1 MSLSRP
7 ASVAA
12 ALLLAGCASLPRD
25 PGYAETSALLEQRL
39 GVAPDATSWAIPVR
53 PEIPSEPLSAERAL
67 ALAYVY
73 NPQVR
78 QTYAR
83 LGLGRAELEDA
94 RRIANP
100 TFEFARLKSD
110 ESNRPKITRSLSVD
124 FTDLLL
130 LPARKRFA
138 QTELTRLQNEV
149 AAELLDLSVEVE
161 SAWYAAVGARQVA
174 DMREVVAKAAAASA
188 ELAQRF
194 FDAGNITRLQLE
206 QERAAAT
213 QARIEATR
221 AVAEAL
227 KARSELAAL
236 VGLPAEGAWTLERQL
251 PAPATTVVAA
261 SDMTPRALEQRLD
274 LLAAQQA
281 VAQREDMLGVTRRWR
296 WLGEVEV
303 GYEQEREGEDG
314 VSQGPTLSLEL
325 PIFNQGQGAAAKAQ
339 AELIQARAELDAM
352 TLRVHNDALMGV
364 QTLNVAREVAEQYRT
379 TLIPSREAIVARTQE
394 EVNYML
400 IGVFELILAKREEYD
415 AYQEYLEAVRDY
427 WVARAELRGVVG
439 GALPDDGTDLTP
451 TIGVEAVLPSA
462 TAPAMDHSMH
472 GAAAGD
478 APAAIDPHAGHA
490 MPQTS
495 PPDPHAGHAMPKP
508 AEPDP
513 HAGHVVPQ
521 PAEPDPH
528 AGHAMPEA
536 PAPDPHAGHAP
547 ARRDADPAK
556 ATPSDNTDDD
566 EPAHH
571 DHGDDQ

>member
-1 MSLSRP
+1 MSLFRP

-25 PGYAETSALLEQRL
+25 RGYAETSALLEQRV
-39 GVAPDATSWAIPVR
+39 GVAPDATSWATPTR

-78 QTYAR
+78 ETYAR

-100 TFEFARLKSD
+100 TFEFARLNSD
-110 ESNRPKITRSLSVD
+110 EDDHPRITRSLSVG

-138 QTELTRLQNEV
+138 QAELTRLQNEV
-149 AAELLDLSVEVE
+149 AAELLELSVEVE
-161 SAWYAAVGARQVA
+161 SAWYEAVGARQVA
-174 DMREVVAKAAAASA
+174 DMREMVAKAAETSAA
-188 ELAQRF
+188 LAQRF

-221 AVAEAL
+221 AIADAL
-227 KARSELAAL
+227 KARSELAGR
-236 VGLPAEGAWTLERQL
+236 VGLPSEGAWTLERQL
-251 PAPATTVVAA
+251 PAPPATALAA
-261 SDMTPRALEQRLD
+261 ADLTPRALEQRLD

-281 VAQREDMLGVTRRWR
+281 LAQREDMLGVTRRWR
-296 WLGEVEV
+296 WLGELEV
-303 GYEQEREGEDG
+303 GYEQEREGEDS

-325 PIFNQGQGAAAKAQ
+325 PIFNQGQGAMAKAQ

-352 TLRVHNDALMGV
+352 TLRVHNDALLGV

-379 TLIPSREAIVARTQE
+379 TLIPAREAIVARTQE

-400 IGVFELILAKREEYD
+400 VGVFELILAKREEYD

-439 GALPDDGTDLTP
+439 GALPDDGTDLTR
-451 TIGVEAVLPSA
+451 TIGVEAMLPSA
-462 TAPAMDHSMH
+462 TARAMDHSMH
-472 GAAAGD
+472 GGAADDTPAAGD
-478 APAAIDPHAGHA
+478 PHA
-490 MPQTS
+490 
-495 PPDPHAGHAMPKP
+495 DHAMPKT
-508 AEPDP
+508 
-513 HAGHVVPQ
+513 
-521 PAEPDPH
+521 AEPDPH
-528 AGHAMPEA
+528 AGHAMPEV

-547 ARRDADPAK
+547 APRDAEPAK
-556 ATPSDNTDDD
+556 ATPPDDSDDG

>member
-1 MSLSRP
+1 MSLFRP

-25 PGYAETSALLEQRL
+25 RGYAETSALLEQRV
-39 GVAPDATSWAIPVR
+39 GVAPDATSLATPAQ
-53 PEIPSEPLSAERAL
+53 PEIPTAPLSAEQAL

-78 QTYAR
+78 ETYAR

-100 TFEFARLKSD
+100 TFEFARL
-110 ESNRPKITRSLSVD
+110 RPDDGGHPSITRSLSIG

-138 QTELTRLQNEV
+138 QAELTRLQNEV
-149 AAELLDLSVEVE
+149 AAELLELSVEVE
-161 SAWYAAVGARQVA
+161 SAWFEAVGARQVA

-194 FDAGNITRLQLE
+194 FDAGNISRLQLE

-221 AVAEAL
+221 AITDAL
-227 KARSELAAL
+227 KARNELAGL
-236 VGLPAEGAWTLERQL
+236 IGLPASAEWTLQTQL
-251 PAPATTVVAA
+251 PAPPATVLAA
-261 SDMTPRALEQRLD
+261 SDLTPRALEQRLD
-274 LLAAQQA
+274 LIAAQQA

-303 GYEQEREGEDG
+303 GFEQEREGDG

-325 PIFNQGQGAAAKAQ
+325 PIFNQGQGAAAKAS
-339 AELIQARAELDAM
+339 AELVQARAELDAM
-352 TLRVHNDALMGV
+352 TLRVHNEALLGV

-400 IGVFELILAKREEYD
+400 VGVFELLLAKREEYD
-415 AYQEYLEAVRDY
+415 AYQEYLEAVSDY
-427 WVARAELRGVVG
+427 WVARAKLRGVVG
-439 GALPDDGTDLTP
+439 GALPDDGTPLTP

-462 TAPAMDHSMH
+462 TASAMDHSMH
-472 GAAAGD
+472 GKTATDPHAGHGMPES
-478 APAAIDPHAGHA
+478 APADPHAGHA
-490 MPQTS
+490 MPS
-495 PPDPHAGHAMPKP
+495 APAEDPHAGHDMPQ
-508 AEPDP
+508 A
-513 HAGHVVPQ
+513 A
-521 PAEPDPH
+521 
-528 AGHAMPEA
+528 PE
-536 PAPDPHAGHAP
+536 DPHAGHAP
-547 ARRDADPAK
+547 ASGDDPSNEPEHDDSDDA
-556 ATPSDNTDDD
+556 SS
-566 EPAHH
+566 HH
-571 DHGDDQ
+571 DHGDER